1 MELLLDLVA
10 AVEAGQHLSVA
21 NVLPRKNTLEGLTAP
36 RALRLQ
42 AKQQQLQ
49 ARTRRA
55 PAAQPAR
62 PACSAGHARRAGHT
76 VQQPAAA
83 VVPGC
88 PVSVSPP
95 GRSKQD
101 APGVRA
107 PMWPPSGGQHG
118 VGHLPAHL
126 ARLNAPPGSR
136 LAGPATSS
144 AKHAAVRR

>member
-62 PACSAGHARRAGHT
+62 PACSAGHARCAGHA
-76 VQQPAAA
+76 VQQPA

-88 PVSVSPP
+88 PMSVSPP
-95 GRSKQD
+95 GRPKQD

-107 PMWPPSGGQHG
+107 CAD
-118 VGHLPAHL
+118 V
-126 ARLNAPPGSR
+126 
-136 LAGPATSS
+136 
-144 AKHAAVRR
+144 AAQ